1 VEELWHERCLT
12 RHVVFPEP
20 DPIDDAPP
28 DTRVHR
34 FTVNRGMKVAIV
46 IETRDWYS
54 GLLQAAVAQARIDG
68 VN

>member
-1 VEELWHERCLT
+1 
-12 RHVVFPEP
+12 VFSKP
-20 DPIDDAPP
+20 DPIDDAPQ
-28 DTRVHR
+28 DAQVHR